1 MVAFIFSSMTAG
13 WLCTS
18 DVSSTYSPSVLLPAL
33 EMSHISR
40 TAFALA
46 CQSSLEIICS
56 GMHALH
62 ILAAVTILGWHLF
75 RSELLIVRLLF
86 EGGMYTKQIKVKE
99 CPPQR
104 LCRYKYNLRSQKAN
118 VWYNKISVTTYI
130 YM

>member
-1 MVAFIFSSMTAG
+1 MAAFIFSSTTAG

-33 EMSHISR
+33 EMSHTSR

-62 ILAAVTILGWHLF
+62 ILVVVTILGWHLF
-75 RSELLIVRLLF
+75 RSELLIVRLHF
-86 EGGMYTKQIKVKE
+86 EGGVYTKT
-99 CPPQR
+99 
-104 LCRYKYNLRSQKAN
+104 
-118 VWYNKISVTTYI
+118 NKGQGMSTPEAVLVQV
-130 YM
+130 